1 MSTMTTQTAG
11 RVAWAL
17 AGLAVTVVGLGLV
30 LAAANGKPPSLADE
44 SLTLIPLAIGFP
56 LVGALVASHQP
67 RNAAAWIYLGGGL
80 GAGLALFTTGY
91 AQYALVTD
99 PGALPGGR
107 AMAWVSSWVWLT
119 GGTPILTFGLL
130 LFPNGRLPSRRWR
143 LVGWA
148 AASSLV
154 SRILANALMPGPL
167 LNHPVA
173 ANPLGIPHAAPV
185 LQLVELIA
193 LGVFAVA
200 AACSV
205 ASVMVRFRRGTQQER
220 QQLKWLAYAMAV
232 VLLGFALGWV
242 PVTTPLAEVLLL
254 GAITFIPVAMGIAIL
269 RYRLFDIDL
278 LINRTLVYTLL
289 TVVLGGT
296 YLGVVAAAR
305 LLLQG
310 RAPPGVSVAATALV
324 AVLFAPARSW
334 LQQRTDRLLYG
345 DRHDPHAALSRLG
358 RRLEAT
364 MQPEA
369 VLPSLVATGA
379 ESLRLPY
386 VAVRVDTGP
395 NTAGSTAE
403 QGRLLGEPLC
413 LPLVHQG
420 APVGELVLGPRTPG
434 EGFSAADRRVLAELA
449 AQAGVAV
456 HAIRLTAQLQ
466 QSRAHL
472 VAAREE
478 ERRRLRR
485 DLHDGLGPTLAGVV
499 LGLETAGN
507 LLDGQPPADQTR
519 ALLERLRDETQGAIA
534 GIRRLVY
541 GLRPPA
547 LDDLGLV
554 PALQTQA
561 ATLGQGTDAMMVSVE
576 ADGDLTAL
584 PAAVEVAAYRIVL
597 EAVTN
602 ATRHAH
608 AKHCRV
614 WLRQNGILQ
623 IEVRDDGVGLR
634 PGWHVGVG
642 LTSMRERAVEL
653 GGTLRVEPAEGRGTV
668 VTASLPVSG
677 G

>member
-1 MSTMTTQTAG
+1 MTTKTAG
-11 RVAWAL
+11 RIAWAL
-17 AGLAVTVVGLGLV
+17 AGLAVTVVALGLV
-30 LAAANGKPPSLADE
+30 LAAANGAPPSLADE
-44 SLTLIPLAIGFP
+44 SLDLIPLAIGFP

-67 RNAAAWIYLGGGL
+67 RNAVAWIYLGSGL
-80 GAGLALFTTGY
+80 GAGLALFTYGY
-91 AQYALVTD
+91 AQYALVTQ
-99 PGALPGGR
+99 PGALPAGR

-130 LFPNGRLPSRRWR
+130 LFPNGRLPSPRWR
-143 LVGWA
+143 LVAWA
-148 AASSLV
+148 AAGSLIARV
-154 SRILANALMPGPL
+154 LANALMPGPL
-167 LNHPVA
+167 INHPVA
-173 ANPLGIPHAAPV
+173 TNPLGIPHAAPV
-185 LQLVELIA
+185 LRLVEGIA

-205 ASVMVRFRRGTQQER
+205 ASVLVRYRRGTQQER

-232 VLLGFALGWV
+232 VLLAFGLGWV

-269 RYRLFDIDL
+269 RHRLFDIDL
-278 LINRTLVYTLL
+278 LINRTLVYALL
-289 TVVLGGT
+289 TVLLAGT

-310 RAPPGVSVAATALV
+310 RATAGVSVAATALV
-324 AVLFAPARSW
+324 AVLFAPLRSW
-334 LQQRTDRLLYG
+334 LQGRADRLMYG

-364 MQPEA
+364 MEPAA
-369 VLPSLVATGA
+369 VLPSLVETVA

-395 NTAGSTAE
+395 DTAGSPVE
-403 QGRLLGEPLC
+403 HGRLVGEPLC
-413 LPLVHQG
+413 LPLVYQG
-420 APVGELVLGPRTPG
+420 QPVGELVLGPRTPG
-434 EGFSAADRRVLAELA
+434 EGFSPADRRVLAELA

-456 HAIRLTAQLQ
+456 HAIGLTAELRQA
-466 QSRAHL
+466 RVRL

-507 LLDGQPPADQTR
+507 LLDSQPSAARTR
-519 ALLERLRDETQGAIA
+519 LLLERLRDETQGAIA

-554 PALQTQA
+554 AALRTQST
-561 ATLGQGTDAMMVSVE
+561 TLGQGHNAMVISVE
-576 ADGDLTAL
+576 ADSDLATL
-584 PAAVEVAAYRIVL
+584 PAAVEVAAYRIAL
-597 EAVTN
+597 EAVAN
-602 ATRHAH
+602 AARHAN
-608 AKHCRV
+608 AQHCQVRLHQDGALLV
-614 WLRQNGILQ
+614 
-623 IEVRDDGVGLR
+623 EVHDDGIGL
-634 PGWHVGVG
+634 PPDWHAGVG

-653 GGTLRVEPAEGRGTV
+653 GGTLRVEPAPIGGGTL

-677 G
+677 D

>member
-1 MSTMTTQTAG
+1 MSTMTMQTAG

-17 AGLAVTVVGLGLV
+17 AGLAVILVGLGLV
-30 LAAANGKPPSLADE
+30 LAAANGTPPSLADE
-44 SLTLIPLAIGFP
+44 SLTLVPLAIGFP
-56 LVGALVASHQP
+56 LVGALVASHQS
-67 RNAAAWIYLGGGL
+67 RNPVAWIYLGGGL
-80 GAGLALFTTGY
+80 GAGLALFAYGY
-91 AQYALVTD
+91 AQDALVTD
-99 PGALPGGR
+99 PGALPAGR
-107 AMAWVSSWVWLT
+107 AVAWVSSWVWLT
-119 GGTPILTFGLL
+119 GGSLILTFGLL
-130 LFPNGRLPSRRWR
+130 LFPDGRLPSRRWR
-143 LVGWA
+143 LVAWA
-148 AASSLV
+148 AAGSLV
-154 SRILANALMPGPL
+154 ARILANALLPGPL
-167 LNHPVA
+167 INHPVA

-185 LQLVELIA
+185 LRLVDGIGF
-193 LGVFAVA
+193 GVFAVA

-205 ASVMVRFRRGTQQER
+205 ASVLVRFRRGSQQER

-232 VLLGFALGWV
+232 VLLGFGLGWV
-242 PVTTPLAEVLLL
+242 PVTTPLVEVLLL
-254 GAITFIPVAMGIAIL
+254 GAITCIPVAMGIAIL
-269 RYRLFDIDL
+269 KHGLFDIDL
-278 LINRTLVYTLL
+278 LINRTLVYAVL
-289 TVVLGGT
+289 TVLLGGA

-310 RAPPGVSVAATALV
+310 RATAGVSVAATALV

-334 LQQRTDRLLYG
+334 LQGRADRLLYG

-369 VLPSLVATGA
+369 VLPSLVATVA

-395 NTAGSTAE
+395 DAAGSTVE
-403 QGRLLGEPLC
+403 QGRLLGEALC
-413 LPLVHQG
+413 LPLVYQG
-420 APVGELVLGPRTPG
+420 QPVGELVLGRRTPG

-449 AQAGVAV
+449 TQAGVAV
-456 HAIRLTAQLQ
+456 HAIRLTAELQ
-466 QSRAHL
+466 RARTHL
-472 VAAREE
+472 VATREE

-507 LLDGQPPADQTR
+507 LLDGQPPAAQTR

-554 PALQTQA
+554 VALRTQA
-561 ATLGQGTDAMMVSVE
+561 ATLGQGSNTMVISVE
-576 ADGDLTAL
+576 ADSDLATL
-584 PAAVEVAAYRIVL
+584 PAAVEVAAYRIAL
-597 EAVTN
+597 EAVAN
-602 ATRHAH
+602 AARHAK
-608 AKHCRV
+608 ARHCQVRLHQDGSLLV
-614 WLRQNGILQ
+614 
-623 IEVRDDGVGLR
+623 EVRDDGVGFA
-634 PGWHVGVG
+634 PGWQAGVG
-642 LTSMRERAVEL
+642 FTSMRERAVEL
-653 GGTLRVEPAEGRGTV
+653 GGTLRVEPAPIGGTV